1 MKVQNKTQPTQLR
14 SEHDLD
20 VVVNVRM
27 ANSQTQSSFRNSQ
40 PYAIIVGLDS
50 MQGLQTARI
59 LAQRKVPLMAI
70 AKEPKYHSCR
80 TRVCEKILFTD
91 TTTEALID
99 TLETLGPKLSQKAVL
114 FPCQDNNVLL
124 ISRYRQRLE
133 PWYHIILPAPEV
145 VEILMDKIGFYTYAQ
160 QEGFPIP
167 ITFFLYSRADAE
179 QAAEKLAFP
188 CILKPPFRPR
198 AWTQHTKQKAFKAS
212 SPEELLALYDHY
224 HGWADV
230 LIAQEWIEGPDANLY
245 SCNCYF
251 DANSEPIATF
261 VSRKLRQWPPE
272 TGQSCS
278 GEECRD
284 DVVLNET
291 IRLFK
296 SVNYRG
302 LGYVEIKRDERSGKY
317 FIVEP
322 NIGRPTG
329 RSAIAEAGGV
339 ELLYTMYCEAIGWP
353 LPANREQS
361 YKGVK
366 WVHLLRDLQSALYYW
381 RRGELT
387 LTEWWQSLRGPKT
400 YALFSW
406 RDPVPFLSALQRAIP
421 VLLSPREQ
429 GKEDY

>member
-1 MKVQNKTQPTQLR
+1 
-14 SEHDLD
+14 
-20 VVVNVRM
+20 
-27 ANSQTQSSFRNSQ
+27 
-40 PYAIIVGLDS
+40 
-50 MQGLQTARI
+50 
-59 LAQRKVPLMAI
+59 
-70 AKEPKYHSCR
+70 
-80 TRVCEKILFTD
+80 
-91 TTTEALID
+91 
-99 TLETLGPKLSQKAVL
+99 
-114 FPCQDNNVLL
+114 
-124 ISRYRQRLE
+124 
-133 PWYHIILPAPEV
+133 
-145 VEILMDKIGFYTYAQ
+145 
-160 QEGFPIP
+160 
-167 ITFFLYSRADAE
+167 
-179 QAAEKLAFP
+179 
-188 CILKPPFRPR
+188 
-198 AWTQHTKQKAFKAS
+198 
-212 SPEELLALYDHY
+212 
-224 HGWADV
+224 
-230 LIAQEWIEGPDANLY
+230 
-245 SCNCYF
+245 
-251 DANSEPIATF
+251 
-261 VSRKLRQWPPE
+261 
-272 TGQSCS
+272 
-278 GEECRD
+278 
-284 DVVLNET
+284 
-291 IRLFK
+291 LFK